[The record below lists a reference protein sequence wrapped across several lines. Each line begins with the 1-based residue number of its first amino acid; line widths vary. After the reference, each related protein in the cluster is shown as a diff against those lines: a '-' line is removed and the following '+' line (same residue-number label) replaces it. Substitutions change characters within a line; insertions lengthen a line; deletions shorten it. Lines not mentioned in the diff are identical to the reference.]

1 LKSKIVSLPEN
12 SRVGV
17 AVGDNQLVILGLGHG
32 GDLAVGIDDD
42 AARDQRV
49 AILDAALRHRHD
61 PGRIL
66 IGAGLEREAM

>member
-1 LKSKIVSLPEN
+1 LKSKIVSLPKIVA
-12 SRVGV
+12 SRSQS
-17 AVGDNQLVILGLGHG
+17 ATQLVILGLGHG